1 MNKKYRF
8 RMVVPKPTGK
18 DGKPFKPKEIKP
30 KKKRGGGVIKKFPK
44 KPSPVRKIGGGV
56 GKSKDYPGIEKII
69 ELNKKGKKR
78 FAKGG
83 ESKFGM
89 LSVKAGIDNNPNPTK
104 ADRIAG
110 ATMNKPK
117 KAMMGL
123 AVQVAKKAKDK
134 GAKGAEFLSPVAM
147 LRRAAKKDGGM
158 MAKRMGG
165 GMMKYSKGG
174 MKQGYGA
181 ARKSGEGLQDE
192 KLTPGKTMDY
202 YKDLM

>member
-1 MNKKYRF
+1 
-8 RMVVPKPTGK
+8 MVVPKPTGK

-134 GAKGAEFLSPVAM
+134 GARGAEFLSPLAM

-158 MAKRMGG
+158 LEKRMGG

-174 MKQGYGA
+174 MKQGFGA

>member
-1 MNKKYRF
+1 MCYWRNIE
-8 RMVVPKPTGK
+8 
-18 DGKPFKPKEIKP
+18 DEL
-30 KKKRGGGVIKKFPK
+30 RGSELSRKNIGV
-44 KPSPVRKIGGGV
+44 
-56 GKSKDYPGIEKII
+56 
-69 ELNKKGKKR
+69 KKGKKR

-134 GAKGAEFLSPVAM
+134 GAKGAEFLSPLAM

>member
-1 MNKKYRF
+1 
-8 RMVVPKPTGK
+8 MVVPKPTGK

-89 LSVKAGIDNNPNPTK
+89 LSVKAGIDNTPKPTK

-134 GAKGAEFLSPVAM
+134 GAKGAEFLSPLAM

>member
-1 MNKKYRF
+1 
-8 RMVVPKPTGK
+8 MVVPKPTGK
-18 DGKPFKPKEIKP
+18 DGKPFNPKEIKP

-134 GAKGAEFLSPVAM
+134 GAKGAEFLSPLAM